1 MGETTSRMVRTSVPG
16 IYKLPSGLLLV
27 RIRAKAGAVSQSFHS
42 MSGAK
47 QWQRATL
54 LGLEEK
60 TLTIRAGK
68 LLNQSEAARIDR
80 NVISISDAIERFTR
94 SGDCKVKPSIL
105 RFVQQG
111 LGHLPVDEVS
121 KSAIVGFLDTY
132 CEGKA
137 PSTRNRY
144 LSAVSSVLK
153 FCTQRDW
160 IDSNPAS
167 LVKKFSEAGNERDRV
182 VTIQEERALIEACDA
197 SDETLGHI
205 FSMLMATGARIS
217 EITGLRWRDVDLA
230 NRTVRLSSTSTKNKQ
245 ARTLFIAGRAWD
257 RLDAHARVRPINSDS
272 FVFPYHTGA
281 EYPATRAFRKVADAI
296 GYTWFIPHLTRHTWA
311 SRVATIPGMTVQ
323 RLCQLAGWSSWQ
335 MAQRYAH
342 AMQADNHDVMAQLA
356 ENFS

>member
-1 MGETTSRMVRTSVPG
+1 MGESTSRMVRTSVPG
-16 IYKLPSGLLLV
+16 IYKLSSGLFLV
-27 RIRAKAGAVSQSFHS
+27 RIRIKAGSVSQSFRS
-42 MSGAK
+42 MAGAK
-47 QWQRATL
+47 QWQRATW
-54 LGLEEK
+54 LGLESK
-60 TLTIRAGK
+60 TLVIRAGQ
-68 LLNQSEAARIDR
+68 LLEQAEASRLDKT
-80 NVISISDAIERFTR
+80 VVSVSDAIERFAA

-105 RFVQQG
+105 RFIKQG
-111 LGHLPVDEVS
+111 MGHLPMDEVS
-121 KSAIVGFLDTY
+121 KATIVGFLDSY

-153 FCTQRDW
+153 FCAQRDW

-182 VTIQEERALIEACDA
+182 VTIEEERALIEACDG
-197 SDETLGHI
+197 SDEVLGHI

-217 EITGLRWRDVDLA
+217 EITGLRWRDVDLV

-257 RLDAHARVRPINSDS
+257 RLDAYAKVRPIDSNS

-281 EYPATRAFRKVADAI
+281 EYPATKAFRKVADEI

-342 AMQADNHDVMAQLA
+342 AMQTDNHDVMAKLA
-356 ENFS
+356 EHYS

>member
-1 MGETTSRMVRTSVPG
+1 MGESTSRMVRTSVPG
-16 IYKLPSGLLLV
+16 IYKLSSGLFLV
-27 RIRAKAGAVSQSFHS
+27 RIRIKAGSVSQSFRS
-42 MSGAK
+42 MAGAK

-54 LGLEEK
+54 LGLESK
-60 TLTIRAGK
+60 TLVIRAGQ
-68 LLNQSEAARIDR
+68 LLEQAEASRLDR
-80 NVISISDAIERFTR
+80 TVVSVSDAIERFTA

-105 RFVQQG
+105 RFIKQG
-111 LGHLPVDEVS
+111 MGHLPVEEVS
-121 KSAIVGFLDTY
+121 KSAIVGFLDSY

-153 FCTQRDW
+153 FCAQRDW

-182 VTIQEERALIEACDA
+182 VTIEEERALIEACDA
-197 SDETLGHI
+197 SDEVLGHI

-217 EITGLRWRDVDLA
+217 EITGLRWRDVDLV

-257 RLDAHARVRPINSDS
+257 RLDAYAKVRPIDSDS

-281 EYPATRAFRKVADAI
+281 EYPATKAFRKVADEI

-342 AMQADNHDVMAQLA
+342 AMQTDNHDVMAKLA
-356 ENFS
+356 EHYS